1 MAKIGILG
9 GTFNP
14 IHFGHLL
21 LGETAYEQFQL
32 DKVLV
37 IPTKDPDY
45 RVISSNISKEH
56 RTHMIQMSIDD
67 NPHFEYSDIE
77 LRRKGHTYTI
87 DTLKEL
93 KEASPKDDFYFIM
106 GADSLYQFHTWKNP
120 QSILEY
126 ATILVAAR
134 DGAGY
139 GSIESQIAY
148 LTERFGGNIY
158 AIHSFALE
166 ISSHN
171 IRKRIRNHASIRYL
185 LPANVARYIEEQGLY
200 LNS

>member
-1 MAKIGILG
+1 MARIGILG

-21 LGETAYEQFQL
+21 LGETAYEQFNL

-45 RVISSNISKEH
+45 RIISSNISKEH
-56 RTHMIQMSIDD
+56 RTKMIQMSIED

-77 LRRKGHTYTI
+77 LLREGHTYTI
-87 DTLKEL
+87 DTLRQL
-93 KEASPKDDFYFIM
+93 KNSCPDDEFFFIM
-106 GADSLYQFHTWKNP
+106 GADSLYQFHTWKEP
-120 QSILEY
+120 QAILEL
-126 ATILVAAR
+126 ATILVACR
-134 DGAGY
+134 EGIGY
-139 GSIESQIAY
+139 GSLESQIAY
-148 LTERFGGNIY
+148 LTERFGGNIC
-158 AIHSFALE
+158 AIKSFALE

-185 LPANVARYIEEQGLY
+185 LPANVVRYIDDQQLY
-200 LNS
+200 QSN